1 VVRTSAAFSS
11 ATLFPVQA
19 TLTCGSGSSREMHSH
34 PNSPLV
40 IQDALGRDQSRPDL
54 GDAPAVTLGRFAIKE

>member
-1 VVRTSAAFSS
+1 
-11 ATLFPVQA
+11 
-19 TLTCGSGSSREMHSH
+19 MHSH

-40 IQDALGRDQSRPDL
+40 IQDALDRDQSRPDL

>member
-19 TLTCGSGSSREMHSH
+19 TLTCGSSREMHSH

-40 IQDALGRDQSRPDL
+40 IQDALDRDQSRPDL
-54 GDAPAVTLGRFAIKE
+54 VDAPAVTLGRFAIKE